1 MVVDDTFAKYR
12 EQMAAV
18 IAQAKAWAGL

>member
-1 MVVDDTFAKYR
+1 MVVDDTFTTYR
-12 EQMAAV
+12 EHMGAV